1 LPPALPALTLGLF
14 PYHDRE
20 RRGHVFQELTSELLD
35 LTATEK
41 GFRTAM
47 YAAVEGEQGCSSSC
61 SGCSTT
67 ILCCS
72 IHICW

>member
-1 LPPALPALTLGLF
+1 VTT
-14 PYHDRE
+14 
-20 RRGHVFQELTSELLD
+20 VFEELTKELLD

-41 GFRTAM
+41 GYRAAVF
-47 YAAVEGEQGCSSSC
+47 AAVEGEPGCSS

>member
-1 LPPALPALTLGLF
+1 MF
-14 PYHDRE
+14 E
-20 RRGHVFQELTSELLD
+20 ELTTELLD

-41 GFRTAM
+41 GYRAAVF
-47 YAAVEGEQGCSSSC
+47 AAVEGEQGCSSC

>member
-1 LPPALPALTLGLF
+1 MF
-14 PYHDRE
+14 E
-20 RRGHVFQELTSELLD
+20 ELTSELLD

-41 GFRTAM
+41 GFRAAM

-67 ILCCS
+67 ILCCT
-72 IHICW
+72 IHVCW